1 MCAHLIV
8 FYILEVAR
16 ASVLKQSVAW
26 IIGLLINIWY
36 FKRRKGEVLE
46 KEIFSAQRRWGTD
59 SGTSQTAGLGEL
71 RAPLRLVI
79 AQTML
84 LRGVGAPEPLKRSC
98 QARFPPKEFQQI
110 ALLHAL
116 ALRGG
121 L

>member
-1 MCAHLIV
+1 M
-8 FYILEVAR
+8 
-16 ASVLKQSVAW
+16 
-26 IIGLLINIWY
+26 NIWY

-46 KEIFSAQRRWGTD
+46 KEIFSAQRRWGAD

-71 RAPLRLVI
+71 RLSPLVI

-116 ALRGG
+116 TLRSG